1 MRIQVAVDSF
11 TRFIKPQFKSGDGD
25 VHALRAPRFVV
36 PTPRS
41 LLQGPYSKVPLRV
54 LQCACN
60 SSQPKCAKNE
70 YRAAM
75 VSCTQCLYDGV
86 NVHYE
91 TYIDIQILNE
101 QTLKRLHWQV
111 TNDLECFN

>member
-1 MRIQVAVDSF
+1 MGYKLQLIHSLVSLSHSS
-11 TRFIKPQFKSGDGD
+11 K
-25 VHALRAPRFVV
+25 VV
-36 PTPRS
+36 MVTSMPYVLPASWS